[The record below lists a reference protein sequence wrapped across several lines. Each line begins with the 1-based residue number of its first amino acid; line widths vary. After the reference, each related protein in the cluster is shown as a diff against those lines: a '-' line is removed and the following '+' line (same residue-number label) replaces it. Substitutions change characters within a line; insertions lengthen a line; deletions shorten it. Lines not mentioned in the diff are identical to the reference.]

1 MAKADELTEEQLQV
15 LREALDSFYSQKDDS
30 KVQVI
35 FELIDRNGDGKL
47 QGKELQVVLSQVID
61 QELTE
66 ADVHSMIEEA
76 DSNHDDV
83 IDLDE
88 FITVMKKNRDS

>member
-1 MAKADELTEEQLQV
+1 MAQADELTEEQLQV

-66 ADVHSMIEEA
+66 ADVNSMIEEA

-83 IDLDE
+83 IDLGE
-88 FITVMKKNRDS
+88 FMTVMKKNRDS

>member
-1 MAKADELTEEQLQV
+1 MAQADELTEEQLQV

-47 QGKELQVVLSQVID
+47 QRKELQVVLSQVID

-66 ADVHSMIEEA
+66 ADVNSMIEEA

-83 IDLDE
+83 IDLGE
-88 FITVMKKNRDS
+88 FMTVMKQNRDS